1 MARNKH
7 SFFNI
12 KVDHFIGNW
21 IISKRQKTK
30 KKQAAAISVEAC
42 PGLSTKADK
51 LQY

>member
-1 MARNKH
+1 MQWQEIRTLSLISKWR
-7 SFFNI
+7 
-12 KVDHFIGNW
+12 NW
-21 IISKRQKTK
+21 IISKRQETN